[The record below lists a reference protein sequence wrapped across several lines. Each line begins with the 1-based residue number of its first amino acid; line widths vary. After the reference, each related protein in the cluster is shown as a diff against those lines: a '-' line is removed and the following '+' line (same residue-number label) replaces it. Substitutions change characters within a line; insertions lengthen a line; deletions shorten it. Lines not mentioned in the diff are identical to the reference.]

1 MRDTLGDTLGGF
13 TLFLLCRHLEN
24 TLCQLGS
31 CPPPRGC
38 DIIKGEK
45 CSAPAQLDEILSVPP
60 LLLPA
65 LPALAECLQCV
76 PDESPRASWAE
87 GREGVPWSARSGR
100 HGGRKGTSNSSAW
113 QAIWNRHCKHVYLT
127 MVVCITWHLLNF
139 LAGLLI
145 KHCEYMCVYNHIHCV
160 LLS

>member
-1 MRDTLGDTLGGF
+1 MSLTKF
-13 TLFLLCRHLEN
+13 TTHLDERHSWRHSWLVHIIVLCRHLEN

-31 CPPPRGC
+31 RPPPRGC
-38 DIIKGEK
+38 DIIKRQK

-87 GREGVPWSARSGR
+87 GREGVLWSARSRR
-100 HGGRKGTSNSSAW
+100 HGGGKGTSNPSAW
-113 QAIWNRHCKHVYLT
+113 QAIWNKHVYLR
-127 MVVCITWHLLNF
+127 ITWHLLN
-139 LAGLLI
+139 LLLGLLI
-145 KHCEYMCVYNHIHCV
+145 DCFRGEMCRI
-160 LLS
+160 